1 MPRWI
6 PIGLAA
12 WRVGGFLATER
23 GPWALADRLRKATPT
38 MHPVI
43 LSGNGFREATEIDDA
58 DDMQWM
64 EVGGARME
72 LGMLLRCVYCSS
84 VWLAAGLVW
93 ADQHWPGL
101 VDTLAAAGVVSLVA
115 DTGHA
120 LGAIEASHA
129 ARVPGVDLA
138 DGAD

>member
-12 WRVGGFLATER
+12 WRVGSVLATER
-23 GPWALADRLRKATPT
+23 GPWALAERLRSATPT
-38 MHPVI
+38 MQPVV
-43 LSGNGFREATEIDDA
+43 LQGTGYREATVVDQA
-58 DDMQWM
+58 DDVQMI
-64 EVGGARME
+64 ELNGPRAE
-72 LGMLLRCVYCSS
+72 LGIALRCVYCSS
-84 VWLAAGLVW
+84 IWFAAGLVW
-93 ADQHWPGL
+93 ADRHWPGL
-101 VDTLAAAGVVSLVA
+101 VDALAAAGVVSIVA

-129 ARVPGVDLA
+129 ARVPGVDLG

>member
-43 LSGNGFREATEIDDA
+43 LSGTGYREATEIDDA

-64 EVGGARME
+64 ELGGPRME
-72 LGMLLRCVYCSS
+72 FGMMLRCVYCSS

-93 ADQHWPGL
+93 ADRHWPGL
-101 VDTLAAAGVVSLVA
+101 VDALAAAGLVSVIA

-129 ARVPGVDLA
+129 ARVPGVDLG